1 MEFPHAQIMVF
12 AKAPIPGAAKT
23 RLIPHLGKAG
33 AAALHQH
40 LAEHCIANA
49 VNADLCT
56 VRLWCFPLMQH
67 RFFEACRANFGVM
80 LRLQRGNDLGER
92 MAYGFRKTLESC
104 TYALIIGSDCP
115 ALTQQD
121 LRDALTALEQGH
133 DAVLGPTE
141 DGGYALIGLRRVEP
155 SLFEDI
161 VWGRNDVLDITRTR
175 LQQLRWRWH
184 ELPLRWD
191 VDRPEDVDRLLAAGL
206 LQNDAVINH
215 PGAKA
220 L

>member
-23 RLIPHLGKAG
+23 RLIPRLGKTG
-33 AAALHQH
+33 AAALHER
-40 LAEHCIANA
+40 LVGHCIANA
-49 VNADLCT
+49 VKADLCP

-67 RFFEACRANFGVM
+67 RFFEACRASFGVM

-92 MAYGFRKTLESC
+92 MAYGFRKTLETCS
-104 TYALIIGSDCP
+104 YALIIGSDCP
-115 ALTQQD
+115 SLTQQD
-121 LRDALTALEQGH
+121 LHEALTALEQGH

-161 VWGRNDVLDITRTR
+161 IWGRDDVLEVTRER
-175 LQQLRWRWH
+175 LQQLQWRWH

-191 VDRPEDVDRLLAAGL
+191 VDRPEDVERALTEDLLKKETL
-206 LQNDAVINH
+206 ISNH
-215 PGAKA
+215 GA
-220 L
+220 